1 MTVCLPE
8 VRKRFADD
16 LYATQ
21 TTGIEIVEVDE
32 LYAKCMLHLA
42 AKHKNAMGAVM
53 GGVLY
58 TLADFAFAVAANYDT
73 LTTVSISGD
82 IKFLSASK
90 SDVLYAVARCV
101 KNGKANCFFDVDIV
115 DGDDKL
121 IAKASIVGAKINAK

>member
-21 TTGIEIVEVDE
+21 TTGIEIVEVGE
-32 LYAKCMLHLA
+32 LYVKCMLHLA

-73 LTTVSISGD
+73 LTTVSISEKRQSQLFFRCRYCRRRRQVD
-82 IKFLSASK
+82 SK
-90 SDVLYAVARCV
+90 SIDSGGEDKR
-101 KNGKANCFFDVDIV
+101 KIV
-115 DGDDKL
+115 ETR
-121 IAKASIVGAKINAK
+121 